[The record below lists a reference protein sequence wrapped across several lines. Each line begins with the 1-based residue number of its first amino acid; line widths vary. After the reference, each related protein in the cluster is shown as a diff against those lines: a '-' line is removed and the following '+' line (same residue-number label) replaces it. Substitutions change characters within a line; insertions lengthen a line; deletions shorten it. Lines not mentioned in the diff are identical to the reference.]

1 MTDTIHQIQCP
12 YSDAG
17 LSGDEFHFDV
27 NGDGPARYNILH
39 FKQVEP
45 GQYRWIN
52 VGQYHDGALKLDL
65 DSK

>member
-1 MTDTIHQIQCP
+1 M
-12 YSDAG
+12 AG

-65 DSK
+65 DSKF